1 MLAKFR
7 GKSKYGYF
15 ALSQGGATFEIVEG
29 VKTFESMIFDLTTGN
44 IQEFKAGTWQVNS
57 TEKIQLVDSR
67 TKFIQQLSYPPS
79 LFLLIAIL
87 KRYSIPYVDNT
98 SRGGAFW
105 IDGDL
110 DSLKWLIDGLTSIGF
125 SCRFKKQQ

>member
-1 MLAKFR
+1 MKDRTVVNFVLAVCDYQAFSVVYDQRFR
-7 GKSKYGYF
+7 SAAEELRGHS
-15 ALSQGGATFEIVEG
+15 S
-29 VKTFESMIFDLTTGN
+29 
-44 IQEFKAGTWQVNS
+44 VNS

-125 SCRFKKQQ
+125 SCRFIAKRRKKNLPKLWITWP